1 MKHVL
6 VTGCSSGI
14 GRCIADGLKERGFN
28 VFVTARKQEDIDA
41 LSKAGFKAI
50 MLDLA
55 DTKSIQAA
63 VVNLLSKTDGQLYG
77 LVNNAAY
84 GLTGAMED
92 IPVMALRDQ
101 FETNIFGTQELTN
114 LLIPVMRK
122 QHAGRIIQISSVL
135 GFITMKFRGPYC
147 ASKYALE
154 AISDAMR
161 YELSDTG
168 IKVSLIEP
176 GPITSNFR
184 NNALNNFQTVVDK
197 EHSHFK
203 SDYTKIENELN
214 GENYTVPFSLGPE
227 AVLKRV
233 MHALESDNPKARYYV
248 TIPTYLFAIFKRILP
263 GFILDKILVR
273 V

>member
-41 LSKAGFKAI
+41 LSKADLEVI

-55 DTKSIQAA
+55 DTESIQAA
-63 VVNLLSKTDGQLYG
+63 VLTLLSKTNDQLYG
-77 LVNNAAY
+77 LINNAAY
-84 GLTGAMED
+84 GLIGAMED
-92 IPVMALRDQ
+92 IPIMALRDQ
-101 FETNIFGTQELTN
+101 FEINIFGTQKLTN

-122 QHAGRIIQISSVL
+122 QNSGRIIQISSVL
-135 GFITMKFRGPYC
+135 GFITMKFRGSYC

-161 YELSDTG
+161 YELNNTG
-168 IKVSLIEP
+168 INVSLIEP

-184 NNALNNFQTVVDK
+184 NNALNNFQVVVNK

-203 SDYTKIENELN
+203 EDYTKIENELRGN
-214 GENYTVPFSLGPE
+214 KYNAPFSLGPE
-227 AVLKRV
+227 VVLKHV
-233 MHALESDNPKARYYV
+233 VHALESDNPKARYLV
-248 TIPTYLFAIFKRILP
+248 TFPTYLFAVLKRILP
-263 GFILDKILVR
+263 EFLLDKILAR